1 MRLDTQPEKAG
12 VPDIKGRPLF
22 CTLVFYAITISQDLS
37 FSNIIPRLFLAAGA
51 CEPLLFVI
59 CKWLDV
65 FGPRGPLSV
74 TFAAL
79 HSQKTPRIGWCV
91 DSNDGGHKG
100 DLTITRLLNLQ

>member
-100 DLTITRLLNLQ
+100 A